1 MKAML
6 LGFNLHRTCLD
17 EAAVPL
23 PIPFRVRASVSEPG
37 VLAKHTI
44 HCSVSIVYEP
54 AMKWKTLSGDTEGLT
69 EATSTPEPRTEARTN
84 WKTELKRTR
93 SLCDAVDARR
103 CSPMLGR
110 GRSGCSLRGALDARR
125 CSAVLWMLADA
136 RSAML
141 WTLADARRCS
151 AMLWMLADAR
161 MLTDALVC
169 RICRACRGV

>member
-1 MKAML
+1 ML

-69 EATSTPEPRTEARTN
+69 EAKSTPEPRIEARTN

-93 SLCDAVDARR
+93 KAAKKNVPCWPSRHHER
-103 CSPMLGR
+103 SPVFPTV
-110 GRSGCSLRGALDARR
+110 SKHVV
-125 CSAVLWMLADA
+125 VLA
-136 RSAML
+136 
-141 WTLADARRCS
+141 
-151 AMLWMLADAR
+151 
-161 MLTDALVC
+161 
-169 RICRACRGV
+169 